1 MYSIKTENKRA
12 WYVAGIKCGSQTMQS
27 IFDNQLISRV
37 SKASKNFHATAA
49 EHYASPAFNH
59 FGDFLFTTIRNP
71 YERHVS
77 NYLYQREKFQEK
89 IKYKDDIEAYRLRYP
104 NSQIEDSTIY
114 FDMVE
119 DQLKYYFNSFE
130 SYVDI
135 LERVNT
141 PTLYKG
147 EIESLYRYYGTS
159 DEGRTAFNVG
169 STRAFLS
176 MSNNLISNGTLHC
189 LKIEDHDQ
197 IIDFFYRNFN
207 MALTMIPKINST
219 GYGKDYEQY
228 YTPELIDKITR
239 IESPIIDIGNY
250 KY

>member
-12 WYVAGIKCGSQTMQS
+12 WYVAGIKCGSQTMRA
-27 IFDNQLISRV
+27 IFDNQLA
-37 SKASKNFHATAA
+37 SKASMATTDFHATAA
-49 EHYASPAFNH
+49 EHYASPAFDH
-59 FGDFLFTTIRNP
+59 YGDFLFTTIRNP

-77 NYLYQREKFQEK
+77 NYLYQRKKFEDK
-89 IKYKDDIEAYRLRYP
+89 IEYRDDIEAYKLKYP
-104 NSQIEDSTIY
+104 GSQIEDSTVY
-114 FDMVE
+114 FDIIE
-119 DQLKYYFNSFE
+119 DQLKYYLNSFE

-135 LERVNT
+135 IERINT
-141 PTLYKG
+141 PILYKG
-147 EIESLYRYYGTS
+147 KIESLYRYYGS
-159 DEGRTAFNVG
+159 KSEGQTAFNIG
-169 STRAFLS
+169 SVKAYIS
-176 MSNNLISNGTLHC
+176 MSNNLICNGILHC

-207 MALTMIPKINST
+207 MALTMIPKMNST

-228 YTPELIDKITR
+228 YTAELIDKITR

>member
-37 SKASKNFHATAA
+37 RKASNDFHATAA

-77 NYLYQREKFQEK
+77 NYLYQREKFEEK
-89 IKYKDDIEAYRLRYP
+89 IKYRDDIEAYKLRYP
-104 NSQIEDSTIY
+104 GSQIEDSTNY
-114 FDMVE
+114 FDIIE
-119 DQLKYYFNSFE
+119 DQLKYYLNSFE

-135 LERVNT
+135 IERINT
-141 PTLYKG
+141 PILYKG
-147 EIESLYRYYGTS
+147 KIESLYRYYGS
-159 DEGRTAFNVG
+159 QSYNIA
-169 STRAFLS
+169 SAKAYIS
-176 MSNNLISNGTLHC
+176 MSNNLICNGTLHC

-207 MALTMIPKINST
+207 MALTMIPKINAT

-228 YTPELIDKITR
+228 YTSELIDKITR